1 MKIEYGSSI
10 KRTSNFARYSKDN
23 SDNVLNQFK
32 NSIKTQVGGSI
43 CPEHGLHP
51 KVKVKDSNIDKIEFE
66 VSGCCQQ
73 LIDIVNAK
81 LR

>member
-1 MKIEYGSSI
+1 MKIEQGTNRKI
-10 KRTSNFARYSKDN
+10 TGNLAQYSKE
-23 SDNVLNQFK
+23 SSNVVLTQFK
-32 NSIKTQVGGSI
+32 NSIKRQVGGAI

-51 KVKVKDSNIDKIEFE
+51 TVKVKSRNIDKIKFE

-73 LIDIVNAK
+73 LIDIVNSK